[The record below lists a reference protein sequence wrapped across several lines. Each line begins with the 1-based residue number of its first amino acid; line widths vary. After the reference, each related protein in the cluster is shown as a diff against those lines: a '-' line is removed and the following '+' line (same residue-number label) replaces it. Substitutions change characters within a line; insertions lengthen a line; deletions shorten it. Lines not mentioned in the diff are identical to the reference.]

1 MGSVVS
7 HGVEEN
13 AQVKGVF
20 VETVKFVTKQESDP
34 KIGNAK
40 VDLYADIVG
49 MDDRNRTAAK
59 VLVTQGTEAFVKH
72 CFTGDKGETLSYAEM
87 RARYG

>member
-1 MGSVVS
+1 MDFSRDDKKTITT
-7 HGVEEN
+7 
-13 AQVKGVF
+13 AIKYL
-20 VETVKFVTKQESDP
+20 TKQESDP

-40 VDLYADIVG
+40 VDLYADLVG
-49 MDDRNRTAAK
+49 MDDRNRAAAK
-59 VLVTQGTEAFVKH
+59 VLVTQGKAAFVEH

>member
-1 MGSVVS
+1 MGSIVS
-7 HGVEEN
+7 HGD
-13 AQVKGVF
+13 AQVKEAF
-20 VETVKFVTKQESDP
+20 VETVKFLTKQESDP

-49 MDDRNRTAAK
+49 MDDRNRKATK
-59 VLVTQGTEAFVKH
+59 VLVNAGPEAFIEH
-72 CFTGDKGETLSYAEM
+72 CFTGDKGKKLSYAEM